1 MSLIVDI
8 KQCTKCKVKKSFSEF
23 HKQAHGKFGLRG
35 RCIQCAYAIYKE
47 KYMKE
52 CSKRYREKYREK
64 IRANNNA
71 RYWADPD
78 KANAKTMKSRRKHY
92 DKYLEYSKKYEAEN
106 KEARLLKS
114 RTYAKNNPHK
124 VAEIALKRRT
134 KEKNATPI
142 WTDTDMTKK
151 IYKLRDRLNNLAGYI
166 KYHVDHV
173 IPLNAKIASGLHV
186 YNNLKIELATVN
198 MSKRN
203 TFEGIN

>member
-1 MSLIVDI
+1 MPLILKKCVICSLEKTTTDFYKKKNGKHGVSSR
-8 KQCTKCKVKKSFSEF
+8 CKPCNLAYNKKYL
-23 HKQAHGKFGLRG
+23 KA
-35 RCIQCAYAIYKE
+35 A
-47 KYMKE
+47 M
-52 CSKRYREKYREK
+52 KRYNEKHKDRINAKKRESY
-64 IRANNNA
+64 A
-71 RYWADPD
+71 ADPD
-78 KANAKTMKSRRKHY
+78 KHKQQQRAYKLDNYEKILLASR
-92 DKYLEYSKKYEAEN
+92 KYEAEN

-124 VAEIALKRRT
+124 VAAVNLKRRV

-142 WTDTDMTKK
+142 WADTEMTKK

>member
-1 MSLIVDI
+1 MHESQKQYYI
-8 KQCTKCKVKKSFSEF
+8 KNK
-23 HKQAHGKFGLRG
+23 
-35 RCIQCAYAIYKE
+35 
-47 KYMKE
+47 
-52 CSKRYREKYREK
+52 EK
-64 IRANNNA
+64 IRAKARAKYAEDPQKFNA
-71 RYWADPD
+71 R
-78 KANAKTMKSRRKHY
+78 TMESRRKHY
-92 DKYLEYSKKYEAEN
+92 DKYLERSRQYETQN

-124 VAEIALKRRT
+124 VAEVNLKRRV

-142 WTDTDMTKK
+142 WADTEMTKK

-166 KYHVDHV
+166 KYHVDHI